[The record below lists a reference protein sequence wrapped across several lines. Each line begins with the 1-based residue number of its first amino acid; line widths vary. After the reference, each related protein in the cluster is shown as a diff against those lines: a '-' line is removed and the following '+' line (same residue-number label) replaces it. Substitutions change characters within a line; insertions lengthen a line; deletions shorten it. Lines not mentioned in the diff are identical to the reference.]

1 MPTYTEAVTEV
12 LFTDQFEDWWRG
24 LSESQQDDIATAV
37 GVLADRGVALGYP
50 RSSAVRG
57 SRIGLRELRVQSSGR
72 PLRVFYAFDP
82 RRNAVLLLGG
92 DKTGRPRFYREM
104 VPHAERVF
112 REYLAETRGGEEE
125 G

>member
-1 MPTYTEAVTEV
+1 MAEI
-12 LFTDQFEDWWRG
+12 LFTDEFGDWWRG
-24 LSESQQDDIATAV
+24 LSGSQQDDIATAV
-37 GVLADRGVALGYP
+37 GVLADRGIALGYP

-57 SRIGLRELRVQSSGR
+57 SKMGLRELRVQSSGR

-82 RRNAVLLLGG
+82 HRNAVLLLGG

-112 REYLAETRGGEEE
+112 REYLAETREKEE

>member
-1 MPTYTEAVTEV
+1 VRAHTEGVAEV
-12 LFTDQFEDWWRG
+12 LFTDEFQTWWEA
-24 LSESQQDDIATAV
+24 LSEGQQDAVAVAV
-37 GVLADRGVALGYP
+37 GVLADRGVGLGFP
-50 RSSAVRG
+50 RSSAIRG

-82 RRNAVLLLGG
+82 RRKAVLLLGG

-104 VPHAERVF
+104 IPLAERIF
-112 REYLAETRGGEEE
+112 EEYVAETGQDEE